1 MRKLSLKKLLQRIIT
16 IGLLAPIIIGII
28 SFDLQ
33 PYGSLPFLVFI
44 ISVAVMS
51 LNEYYHMAYQKE
63 EPFFLTGHFLA
74 ITLIMLAFFSE
85 LRSFWHSPLIQCA
98 SIILLGFFLMEL
110 AFRRIYF
117 PARKLAITLRGV
129 AYIGWLYAYFILI
142 RNLPFGKELV
152 FLVLFTI
159 WSLDIMA
166 YVVGMT
172 LGKHKLSPDIS
183 PKKTLEGALGGFLAA
198 VFMAYI
204 LASGVL
210 QDTFPSTVN
219 RFFAIHFGAW
229 HSLILGAIIGILGQA
244 GDLYESLIKRTYH
257 VKDSSNIL
265 PGHGGILDRADSF
278 ILLAPVVYYY
288 LAWLLHQ

>member
-1 MRKLSLKKLLQRIIT
+1 MLT
-16 IGLLAPIIIGII
+16 IALLAPIVIGLI
-28 SFDLQ
+28 SFDMQ
-33 PYGSLPFLVFI
+33 PYGSLPFLIFI

-63 EPFFLTGHFLA
+63 EPFFLTGHFLS
-74 ITLIMLAFFSE
+74 ITLIMVAFIAEFRGIWLSPWVAGLAF
-85 LRSFWHSPLIQCA
+85 A
-98 SIILLGFFLMEL
+98 LLLFFLFEL
-110 AFRRIYF
+110 TVRQIFF
-117 PARKLAITLRGV
+117 SDRKLAITLRGV
-129 AYIGWLYAYFILI
+129 FYIGLFYAFFILI

-152 FLVLFTI
+152 FSVLFTI

-183 PKKTLEGALGGFLAA
+183 PKKTLEGAIGGFLAA
-198 VFMAYI
+198 VLMSY
-204 LASGVL
+204 LLSSGVL
-210 QDTFPSTVN
+210 QDAFPSSVN
-219 RFFAIHFGAW
+219 RFFAIHIGVW
-229 HSLILGAIIGILGQA
+229 HSLILGAIIGVLGQT

-288 LAWLLHQ
+288 LAWLLV